1 MQSMSSQQV
10 KRECAAILE
19 GLKVRTH
26 IQLVAL
32 ARVMFLVDVRR
43 LAVLF

>member
-1 MQSMSSQQV
+1 M